1 MHETV
6 VPGGMLT
13 NWLAI
18 LGVLSLMYWGWRIV
32 AAFLHRGHAT
42 PTAPGAHGVATDA
55 APPVSPGVVLPG
67 MSLSTVGVPG
77 LGASDPGA
85 PPEDIVVIAAAAF
98 AMLGAHRIVHLQ
110 AVSPD
115 QSWVAE
121 GRWRLQTSHNPG

>member
-6 VPGGMLT
+6 VPGGVLT

-18 LGVLSLMYWGWRIV
+18 VGLLSLMYWGWRIV
-32 AAFLHRGHAT
+32 AVFIHRGRSSLLV
-42 PTAPGAHGVATDA
+42 PSAHGVAPDTA
-55 APPVSPGVVLPG
+55 SPVSPGAVLPG

-77 LGASDPGA
+77 LGLSDPGA
-85 PPEDIVVIAAAAF
+85 PPEDIVIIAAAVF

-110 AVSPD
+110 AVAPD
-115 QSWVAE
+115 QNWVAA

>member
-18 LGVLSLMYWGWRIV
+18 LGVLSLIYWGWRIV
-32 AAFLHRGHAT
+32 TALLHRGGAT
-42 PTAPGAHGVATDA
+42 PTAQGAHGVAADA
-55 APPVSPGVVLPG
+55 ALPVSPGAVLPG

-85 PPEDIVVIAAAAF
+85 PPEDIVVIAAAVF
-98 AMLGAHRIVHLQ
+98 AMLGAHRIVHLE
-110 AVSPD
+110 AVTPD
-115 QSWVAE
+115 QNWVAA
-121 GRWRLQTSHNPG
+121 GRWRLQTSHNP

>member
-6 VPGGMLT
+6 VPGGVLT

-18 LGVLSLMYWGWRIV
+18 VGVLSLIYWGWRI
-32 AAFLHRGHAT
+32 AAAIVHRGSAKSAAAGAQGVAPGSA
-42 PTAPGAHGVATDA
+42 PTASPGA
-55 APPVSPGVVLPG
+55 VLPG

-85 PPEDIVVIAAAAF
+85 SPEDIVVIAAAVF

-110 AVSPD
+110 AVDPG
-115 QSWVAE
+115 QNWAAE
-121 GRWRLQTSHNPG
+121 GRWMLQTSHNPG

>member
-32 AAFLHRGHAT
+32 AAFLHRGSAS
-42 PTAPGAHGVATDA
+42 PTVPGAHGVAPDA
-55 APPVSPGVVLPG
+55 APPMSPGGVLPG

-77 LGASDPGA
+77 LGASDTGA
-85 PPEDIVVIAAAAF
+85 PPEDIVVIAAAVF

-110 AVSPD
+110 AVSPG
-115 QSWVAE
+115 QSWAAE
-121 GRWRLQTSHNPG
+121 GRWRLQTSHSPR